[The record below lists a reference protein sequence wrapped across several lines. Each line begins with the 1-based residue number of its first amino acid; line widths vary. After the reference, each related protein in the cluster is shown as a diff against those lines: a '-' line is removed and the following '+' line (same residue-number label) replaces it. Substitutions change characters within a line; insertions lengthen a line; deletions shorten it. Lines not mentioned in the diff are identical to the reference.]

1 MPGSEFCGFHHEEQK
16 EEIPEKKEEES
27 QEIRKKKEVPEKV
40 ADKVES
46 LPNPRQFI
54 YTFDDVLIGVGL
66 SKGYDL
72 TTFSLEELRQIKML
86 IKEEILPQIEERVK
100 KLREIRFLLD
110 EKIRVEIGREKKKL
124 IDLKI
129 PFGDAIGILLGG
141 KESAGTKQITQNLLR
156 QIDERI
162 KPLEEAEKAELE
174 RKQEEERLS
183 RPVTAR
189 DLEQFRN
196 EILEEIRSV
205 SLRFSDT
212 LEVELASKVSLRVIQ
227 EVRPELFKLLQDLK
241 KEIAK
246 EIVKAILQELG
257 QDNLEAIQKAL
268 KIASVATT
276 LR

>member
-1 MPGSEFCGFHHEEQK
+1 M
-16 EEIPEKKEEES
+16 
-27 QEIRKKKEVPEKV
+27 

-183 RPVTAR
+183 RPVTVC
-189 DLEQFRN
+189 DLEQFRKK
-196 EILEEIRSV
+196 ILEE
-205 SLRFSDT
+205 LQET
-212 LEVELASKVSLRVIQ
+212 IQ
-227 EVRPELFKLLQDLK
+227 ELQAVKPRDISGLEIITGKLFQQLLQNKDFQK
-241 KEIAK
+241 QIAQG
-246 EIVKAILQELG
+246 IVQAIGPE
-257 QDNLEAIQKAL
+257 NLEAVKKAL
-268 KIASVATT
+268 ELTPKVVKITQG
-276 LR
+276 